1 MSFRVSVY
9 EQVACVGRCFSENS
23 VLSGRRSVRPL
34 ITVVRVLDGFFFF
47 FNTHRIHVPY
57 TNPDRL
63 IGRSLVFRR
72 QGKVFFSN
80 PLATL
85 YRLT

>member
-1 MSFRVSVY
+1 MSFRVGVY
-9 EQVACVGRCFSENS
+9 EQMCLVRCFLKKS

-34 ITVVRVLDGFFFF
+34 VTAVRVLGGFFF
-47 FNTHRIHVPY
+47 FNTHRIRTLY

-63 IGRSLVFRR
+63 FGRSLVFRR
-72 QGKVFFSN
+72 QGKVFFFN
-80 PLATL
+80 PLAML